1 MKTTVLQIYYRKWDK
16 SHISTLASCL
26 SFWTPFSIVT
36 SSCLCK
42 WFQRQVLSPRSMDS
56 AAFFG
61 VLQDFSP
68 INNVHRAL
76 LCKDFTSTYNTQ
88 HQQQYYKG
96 CPPTL
101 IKECLEIW
109 KTGCYQN
116 CSRKGMGSCY
126 RINLFKTEMNLEYN
140 LHLCKLNKS
149 SQMYCYE
156 KSSTFFLK
164 TTNIH
169 VTQFSFC
176 CFDLI
181 AVSHSINHFFYV
193 ERWK

>member
-76 LCKDFTSTYNTQ
+76 LCKDFTSTHTTLNISSNITKGVLLLSSKNAWKSEKQVAIKIVQEKEWGHVIESIFSKLRWIWSTIYICVYCSNTF
-88 HQQQYYKG
+88 
-96 CPPTL
+96 
-101 IKECLEIW
+101 
-109 KTGCYQN
+109 
-116 CSRKGMGSCY
+116 Y
-126 RINLFKTEMNLEYN
+126 R
-140 LHLCKLNKS
+140 
-149 SQMYCYE
+149 
-156 KSSTFFLK
+156 
-164 TTNIH
+164 
-169 VTQFSFC
+169 
-176 CFDLI
+176 
-181 AVSHSINHFFYV
+181 SI
-193 ERWK
+193 